1 MGQREK
7 QDFENYCNND
17 DANTKVWNIAIKEF
31 QSMQHRLGKNSK
43 PAKIKRLLKGCPLGL
58 QDIDILGT
66 YKKTV
71 LY

>member
-7 QDFENYCNND
+7 YYFKNYCNND
-17 DANTKVWNIAIKEF
+17 DANAKVWNITIKEF
-31 QSMQHRLGKNSK
+31 QGMQHRFGKNSK

-58 QDIDILGT
+58 QDINILGA